1 MSRPA
6 CRRSARI
13 ARAAPLVRAA
23 IVLGCALAVAPGA
36 AQGIAADRLRSG
48 FDTMGPA
55 TRAMQQDDAAN
66 PGMLAVRQ
74 AEALWRQPAGAAG
87 RACADCHG
95 EAAVSM
101 RGVAARYPRWDEAGA
116 RPLDLSQRIAS
127 CRERHQQAPRGSPEG
142 PERLSLAA
150 FVGHASRGLPVRP
163 DDDPRLAPAR
173 ERGRALFGRRIGQLD
188 LSCADCHD
196 ARWGG
201 RLGSSIIPQGHANG
215 YPLYRLEWQALGSLQ
230 RRLRNCLAGVRAEP
244 WEPDAPEYV
253 ELELHLQARGAGLP
267 VETPAVRP

>member
-1 MSRPA
+1 MSGPA
-6 CRRSARI
+6 CRRALRAARTTRT
-13 ARAAPLVRAA
+13 ARALLA
-23 IVLGCALAVAPGA
+23 IACLLATSAGA

-55 TRAMQQDDAAN
+55 TRAMQQVDTAN

-74 AEALWRQPAGAAG
+74 GEAQWRLPAGAAR
-87 RACADCHG
+87 RACAECHG

-101 RGVAARYPRWDEAGA
+101 RGVAARYPRWDEAAG

-127 CRERHQQAPRGSPEG
+127 CRERHQQAPRGAPEG
-142 PERLSLAA
+142 PERLTLAA

-163 DDDPRLAPAR
+163 DDDRRLDPAR
-173 ERGRALFGRRIGQLD
+173 ERGRALFGRRMGQLD

-201 RLGSSIIPQGHANG
+201 RLGGSTIPQGHANG

-230 RRLRNCLAGVRAEP
+230 RRLRNCLVGVRAEP
-244 WEPDAPEYV
+244 WAPDAPEYV
-253 ELELHLQARGAGLP
+253 EIELHLQARGAGLP